1 MTTFIRHGIAALLLM
16 LHIGMVFGAEAQVE
30 ASAAASAPIPYKREE
45 AAPAGSL
52 SRLVAGLAVCG
63 LVLGGVLYLLK
74 RHGRIQ
80 GMPGARRKHIE
91 LLETQRLGP
100 RAALHAVRFA
110 NSVYLLAQSEQ
121 GITTVA
127 AAEAQSADTGKE
139 LA

>member
-1 MTTFIRHGIAALLLM
+1 MKAFVRHGMAALLLM
-16 LHIGMVFGAEAQVE
+16 LHIGMAFGAEAQ
-30 ASAAASAPIPYKREE
+30 ADTSTAASAPIPYKREE
-45 AAPAGSL
+45 VTPAGDL

-74 RHGRIQ
+74 RYGRIQ

-110 NSVYLLAQSEQ
+110 NSVYLIAQSEQ

-127 AAEAQSADTGKE
+127 AAEAQSIDTGKE
-139 LA
+139 LT

>member
-1 MTTFIRHGIAALLLM
+1 MVFLRHGMVALLLM
-16 LHIGMVFGAEAQVE
+16 LHIGMAFGTETQAEASTAV
-30 ASAAASAPIPYKREE
+30 SAPIPYKHEE
-45 AAPAGSL
+45 AAPAGDL
-52 SRLVAGLAVCG
+52 SRLVGGLAVCG

-80 GMPGARRKHIE
+80 GIPGARRKHIE

-110 NSVYLLAQSEQ
+110 NSVYLIAQSEQ
-121 GITTVA
+121 GIATVA
-127 AAEAQSADTGKE
+127 AAEAQSIDAGKE

>member
-1 MTTFIRHGIAALLLM
+1 MRHGIAALLMM
-16 LHIGMVFGAEAQVE
+16 LHLGMAFGTEAQANASST
-30 ASAAASAPIPYKREE
+30 ASASIPYKREE
-45 AAPAGSL
+45 ATPAGDL
-52 SRLVAGLAVCG
+52 SRLLAGLAVCG

-74 RHGRIQ
+74 RHGRFQ

-110 NSVYLLAQSEQ
+110 NSVYLIAQSEQ

-127 AAEAQSADTGKE
+127 TAVAQSIDTGKDT
-139 LA
+139 A